1 MKINE
6 VEQTVG
12 ITKKNIRFYEDAG
25 LLHPTRSSNG
35 YRDYSPENV
44 ETLKQIKLFRKL
56 DLSLDEIRQLLQGS
70 LTLEDSLKRHLIV
83 LERRAK
89 NLETVTAFCQKLLT
103 EHTEPGSLAVEQLLL
118 EMDHM
123 EKGGT
128 RFVDIKNRDKRV
140 RKRGALIGASL
151 VIAFSAFFMG
161 IVLWGIFAD
170 PEFPMPAALI
180 LIIPVMVIISILYV
194 LRERFR
200 EIEGGEIYEASKY

>member
-35 YRDYSPENV
+35 YRDYSPEDV

-56 DLSLDEIRQLLQGS
+56 DLSLDEIRHLLQGS

-89 NLETVTAFCQKLLT
+89 NLETVTTFCKRLLT
-103 EHTEPGSLAVEQLLL
+103 ENTEPGSLDVERLLL

-151 VIAFSAFFMG
+151 IIAFSMLFMG

-170 PEFPMPAALI
+170 PEFPIPIALI
-180 LIIPVMVIISILYV
+180 LIIPILIIISMLYV

>member
-35 YRDYSPENV
+35 YRDYSPEDV

-56 DLSLDEIRQLLQGS
+56 DLSLDEIRQLLRGG
-70 LTLEDSLKRHLIV
+70 LTLDDSLKRHLIV

-89 NLETVTAFCQKLLT
+89 NLETVTAFCKKILA

-118 EMDHM
+118 EMEHM

-128 RFVDIKNRDKRV
+128 RFVDIKNRDKKV
-140 RKRGALIGASL
+140 KKRGAFIGAAL
-151 VIAFSAFFMG
+151 VIAFSVFFMG
-161 IVLWGIFAD
+161 IILWGIFAD
-170 PEFPMPAALI
+170 PEFPIPAALI
-180 LIIPVMVIISILYV
+180 LIIPIIVIISMLYV